1 MIVADTNLIAYHFV
15 PGPLYEDAHR
25 VLGRDAVWY
34 APPQWQGEFLNVLW
48 LSIRRTTISA
58 AMADRAFVEAATL
71 IRTTKRPHFRSV
83 LGLAIQSGCSP
94 YDCEFVALAQA
105 TRVPLVTNDQ
115 KVLAAFPDV
124 AVSLREFAGW
134 SGTVPRRKTT

>member
-1 MIVADTNLIAYHFV
+1 LIVADTNLIAYQFIE
-15 PGPLYEDAHR
+15 GPLSEDAHR
-25 VLGRDAVWY
+25 VRGRDADWY
-34 APPQWQGEFLNVLW
+34 APPQWQSEFLNVLW

-58 AMADRAFVEAATL
+58 ALADQAYVEAATL
-71 IRTTKRPHFRSV
+71 IQTTKRPHFRAV
-83 LGLAIQSGCSP
+83 LGLAIESGCSP

-124 AVSLREFAGW
+124 AVSIQEFA
-134 SGTVPRRKTT
+134 K